1 MSLRH
6 LLLNAAIAALYA
18 ALTVALA
25 PISYGP
31 IQIRLSECMT
41 LLAFYGGNRI
51 PGLVAGCFLA
61 NLGSPF
67 GVTDIIVGTFATFV
81 SVYAMRFC
89 HSLFTASL
97 CPVIANGILIGAELL
112 YLSEIPQDPVS
123 VILTMAYIA
132 AGEFVAVGLIGPIL
146 FRILLKN
153 PIIESYIRN
162 DI

>member
-6 LLLNAAIAALYA
+6 LLLNAAVAALYA
-18 ALTVALA
+18 ALTIALA
-25 PISYGP
+25 PVSYGP

-41 LLAFYGGNRI
+41 LLAFYGGHWI

-67 GVTDIIVGTFATFV
+67 GLTDILVGTFATFI
-81 SVYAMRFC
+81 SVYTMRFC
-89 HSLFTASL
+89 RNLFTAAL

-112 YLSEIPQDPVS
+112 YLAEIPADPVS
-123 VILTMAYIA
+123 VILTPVYIA
-132 AGEFVAVGLIGPIL
+132 AGEFVAVGIVGPVL

-153 PIIESYIRN
+153 PVIESYIK
-162 DI
+162 